1 MDRVNSSQY
10 QNNFCETKKKNIKNI
25 ITYEYIYLIFEDCD
39 MISIKANIVNR
50 NTPFNI
56 TCPKLTYVYLYIIFP
71 EYISS

>member
-1 MDRVNSSQY
+1 MDRVNLSQY
-10 QNNFCETKKKNIKNI
+10 QNNLCETKKKNIKNL

-56 TCPKLTYVYLYIIFP
+56 
-71 EYISS
+71 